1 MSLVVEIIVA
11 LNLAGKKLI
20 RALTLRYFHHSL
32 NFYWLTSRAKSMPS
46 GETHNKLYSI
56 QALNFI
62 AQIIWAMILKTRMT
76 CHDFGVDCT
85 CQLIM
90 ITGFAEF
97 MAKNVALNKY
107 LEQYLHE
114 ESAQTFIAQ
123 IWLVV
128 IFKGRITCYDF
139 GVDYTCQLIMIG
151 RFAEFMAKRFVC
163 TMNFTT
169 VIYDQ
174 KCWSE
179 QIFGAIF
186 AQRITEKDQVCHDRR
201 GRWWKLLVVHR
212 MISVLIFGFLWWSP
226 TR

>member
-1 MSLVVEIIVA
+1 
-11 LNLAGKKLI
+11 
-20 RALTLRYFHHSL
+20 
-32 NFYWLTSRAKSMPS
+32 
-46 GETHNKLYSI
+46 
-56 QALNFI
+56 
-62 AQIIWAMILKTRMT
+62 MILKTRMI
-76 CHDFGVDCT
+76 CYDFGVDCT

-97 MAKNVALNKY
+97 MAKNVDLNK
-107 LEQYLHE
+107 YLHE

-186 AQRITEKDQVCHDRR
+186 ALRITKKEQACQDGR
-201 GRWWKLLVVHR
+201 GRWWKWKLLVVHR
-212 MISVLIFGFLWWSP
+212 MISVLIFGFLWCSVLTSKP
-226 TR
+226 R